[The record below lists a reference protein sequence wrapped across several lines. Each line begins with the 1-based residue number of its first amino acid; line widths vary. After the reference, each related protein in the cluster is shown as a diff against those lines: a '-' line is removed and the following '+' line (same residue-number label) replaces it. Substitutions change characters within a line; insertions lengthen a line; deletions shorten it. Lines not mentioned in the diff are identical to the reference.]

1 MLTILIDPRRLGD
14 SAVCSSE
21 MQAFLDW
28 VVASPPQAGV
38 DRVRVAGEPERESR
52 AHRLA
57 HGIPVDATTWS
68 ELLEAAA
75 KLGRDPASINR
86 LAGLP

>member
-1 MLTILIDPRRLGD
+1 
-14 SAVCSSE
+14 

-52 AHRLA
+52 ARRLA
-57 HGIPVDATTWS
+57 NGIPIDATTWS
-68 ELLEAAA
+68 ELLAAA
-75 KLGRDPASINR
+75 TMLGRDPAAVNA
-86 LAGLP
+86 LAGVR